1 MLLPKR
7 VKYRRVHRGRL
18 TGKAMRGNKVT
29 YGDFGLQA
37 LEPAWITSRQIEAAR
52 IAMTRYIKRGG
63 QVWIKIFPDKPVTE
77 KPAETRMGSGKGSP
91 EYWVAVVKP
100 ASCLKLPACPKTS
113 PGKLCGLQ
121 RTSCPSNANLSAKRP
136 WMPLRRKK
144 RMVSSNEGQ

>member
-18 TGKAMRGNKVT
+18 TGKAMRGNTVT

-63 QVWIKIFPDKPVTE
+63 QVWIKIFPDKPV
-77 KPAETRMGSGKGSP
+77 
-91 EYWVAVVKP
+91 
-100 ASCLKLPACPKTS
+100 SCLKLPACPRTS
-113 PGKLCGLQ
+113 PAKLCGLQ
-121 RTSCPSNANLSAKRP
+121 RTSCPSNANLSARRP
-136 WMPLRRKK
+136 WTPLRRKK

>member
-7 VKYRRVHRGRL
+7 VKYRRVQRGRL
-18 TGKAMRGNKVT
+18 KGKAMRGNKVT

-37 LEPAWITSRQIEAAR
+37 LEPAWVTSNQIEAAR

-63 QVWIKIFPDKPVTE
+63 QVWIKIFPDKPITE

-100 ASCLKLPACPKTS
+100 GRVMFEIGGVSEELAREAMRLAAHKLPVKCTFI
-113 PGKLCGLQ
+113 
-121 RTSCPSNANLSAKRP
+121 AKESEE
-136 WMPLRRKK
+136 KG
-144 RMVSSNEGQ
+144 SDE